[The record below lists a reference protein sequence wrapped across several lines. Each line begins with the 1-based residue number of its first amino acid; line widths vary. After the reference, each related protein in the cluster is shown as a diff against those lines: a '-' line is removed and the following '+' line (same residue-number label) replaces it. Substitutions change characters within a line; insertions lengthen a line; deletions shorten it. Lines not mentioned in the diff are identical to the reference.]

1 MKRSEVF
8 KRIDEVC
15 DQSKTSLMS
24 IGEYEFSQKLLG
36 KIGPLRE
43 ASRDSDGSLEFNDIE
58 RVLKQFVKKYK
69 LQIGCI
75 LVITDVKGEMLYNAG
90 ASSGIVNGRSHW
102 LFTVHSPS
110 LYELYMKLVMVL
122 FKMSK
127 EGKLD
132 ER

>member
-24 IGEYEFSQKLLG
+24 DSEMEFSQKLLS

-43 ASRDSDGSLEFNDIE
+43 AGRDSDGSLEFNDIE
-58 RVLKQFVKKYK
+58 RVLKLFVKKYK

-90 ASSGIVNGRSHW
+90 ASSGVVNGRSQW

>member
-8 KRIDEVC
+8 KKLDEVC
-15 DQSKTSLMS
+15 DSSKTGLMS
-24 IGEYEFSQKLLG
+24 KGEYEFSQKLLS

-43 ASRDSDGSLEFNDIE
+43 ASRDSDGSLEFCE
-58 RVLKQFVKKYK
+58 VECALKLFVKKYK

-75 LVITDVKGEMLYNAG
+75 LVITDVNGEMLYNAG
-90 ASSGIVNGRSHW
+90 ASSGIVNGRSQW

>member
-24 IGEYEFSQKLLG
+24 RGEYEFSQKLLG

-75 LVITDVKGEMLYNAG
+75 LVITDIKGEMLYNAG
-90 ASSGIVNGRSHW
+90 ASSGIVNGRSQW

-122 FKMSK
+122 FKMFK

>member
-1 MKRSEVF
+1 MNRSEVF
-8 KRIDEVC
+8 KKLDEVC
-15 DQSKTSLMS
+15 DSSKTGFMS
-24 IGEYEFSQKLLG
+24 RGEYEFSQKLLS

-43 ASRDSDGSLEFNDIE
+43 ASRDSDGSLEFCEIE
-58 RVLKQFVKKYK
+58 FALKLFVKKYK

-75 LVITDVKGEMLYNAG
+75 LVITDVNGEMLYNAG
-90 ASSGIVNGRSHW
+90 ASSGIVNGRSQW

>member
-24 IGEYEFSQKLLG
+24 DSEMEFSQKLLN

-43 ASRDSDGSLEFNDIE
+43 AGRDSDGSLEFNDIE
-58 RVLKQFVKKYK
+58 RVLKLFVKKYK

-90 ASSGIVNGRSHW
+90 ASSGIVNGRSQW

>member
-24 IGEYEFSQKLLG
+24 DSEMEFSQKLLS

-43 ASRDSDGSLEFNDIE
+43 AGRDSDGSLEFNDIE
-58 RVLKQFVKKYK
+58 RVLKLFVKKYK

-90 ASSGIVNGRSHW
+90 ASSGIVNGRSQW

-110 LYELYMKLVMVL
+110 FYELYAKLVMVL